1 MRTLATS
8 VETFG
13 RSLEDAYNVSTSV
26 DFPPFSQSVHFSCYV
41 SSVIHNLSYSLTIGA
56 ERGGM
61 VGIRGCKE
69 EIGNVYLVVLSIF
82 SALDTKRVPV

>member
-1 MRTLATS
+1 MYL
-8 VETFG
+8 
-13 RSLEDAYNVSTSV
+13 

-41 SSVIHNLSYSLTIGA
+41 SPVIHNLSYSFTIGA

-61 VGIRGCKE
+61 VGVRGGKE

-82 SALDTKRVPV
+82 NALDTKHVTV